1 MLPPVAE
8 RQAELA
14 RRFPAWKQWT
24 LDAMLDAAAAE
35 FPDAPFV
42 VTDARGWTYS
52 EIAEW
57 SRRLARGLSERGIG
71 AGDHV
76 AIVLANYPE
85 FVALKFAVSRIGA
98 VAVPVNVQNRRDELG
113 YILRQSDA
121 AALIVMDRFRDLDY
135 LAMLDDLAPGWE
147 TAGGGTAFP
156 RLRQV
161 VVFPTGDA
169 PLRAAAQTFAA
180 LNVDGGWARPSGD
193 PQALSDIIYTSGTTG
208 PPKGVLL
215 SHDQLLR
222 AAFASTHARAFEA
235 GQRIVFALPMYHV
248 YGYVE
253 GLLAVLFVGGAIV
266 PLLKF
271 DAAAMLDAVAR
282 HRATD
287 VLLVPTMTLA
297 LLDVPDTGRD
307 LSSLR
312 FMLSSGGRAPARI
325 WASIASRFGAP
336 EVTTGYGMTETTAS
350 TTMTRPDDP
359 VERLLT
365 TNGRQRDAG
374 IAGDP
379 AIDRRLVAYRAVND
393 GFEAPPGV
401 AGELMAKGLGVT
413 RGYYNKPEATAEA
426 FDAEGWLHTGD
437 LGTIDAD
444 GYVTLSGRSKECYR
458 CGGELVVPS
467 EVEAVLSA
475 LPDVLQAHVVPV
487 PDTRMGEVGVAFVV
501 LRGGSAVTAQ
511 ALIGL
516 AAAKVARFKVPRHV
530 LLVDEAEIPTT
541 ASGRARK
548 FLLTERAVQA
558 LGLL

>member
-14 RRFPAWKQWT
+14 RRFPVWKQWT
-24 LDAMLDAAAAE
+24 LDAMLDAAATE

-42 VTDARGWTYS
+42 ITDTHTWTY
-52 EIAEW
+52 AEVAHW
-57 SRRLARGLSERGIG
+57 SHRLACGLSERGIG
-71 AGDHV
+71 AADHV

-98 VAVPVNVQNRRDELG
+98 VAVPVNIQNRRDELG

-135 LAMLDDLAPGWE
+135 LEMLDELAPGWE
-147 TAGGGTAFP
+147 GRGGGAAFP

-161 VVFPTGDA
+161 VVFRTSDA
-169 PLRAAAQTFAA
+169 QPRADALSLDA
-180 LNVDGGWARPSGD
+180 LNVDGEWVQPRGD
-193 PQALSDIIYTSGTTG
+193 PQAVSDIIYTSGTTG

-222 AAFASTHARAFEA
+222 AAFASAHARAFET
-235 GQRIVFALPMYHV
+235 GQRIAFALPMYHV

-253 GLLAVLFVGGAIV
+253 GLLSVLFAGGAIV

-287 VLLVPTMTLA
+287 ALLVPTMTLA
-297 LLDVPDTGRD
+297 LLDVPDAGRD

-312 FMLSSGGRAPARI
+312 YMLSSGGRAPARI
-325 WASIASRFGAP
+325 WQSIASRFGSP
-336 EVTTGYGMTETTAS
+336 EITTGYGMTETTAS

-379 AIDRRLVAYRAVND
+379 AIGRRLVAYRAVND
-393 GFEAPPGV
+393 GVDVPLGV

-413 RGYYNKPEATAEA
+413 RGYYNKPEATTEA

-437 LGTIDAD
+437 LGTIDRD

-487 PDTRMGEVGVAFVV
+487 PDARMGEVGVAFVV
-501 LRGGSAVTAQ
+501 LRDGSAVTPA
-511 ALIGL
+511 ALIAL
-516 AAAKVARFKVPRHV
+516 AAARVARFKVPRHV
-530 LLVDEAEIPTT
+530 LIVDEADIPTT

-548 FLLTERAVQA
+548 FLLTERAVQM
-558 LGLL
+558 LGLT